1 MSKTCVAVAVAMA
14 LVLGLSTLTIL
25 AQNSSSPTAVG
36 GALNSVGAGTR
47 FLAALENPLATET
60 AKAGDGFRARTLEPL
75 TSSDGTVLG
84 PGLEIRGHVDK
95 VQAAHKA
102 GRARMWLT
110 FDEIRTP
117 RGWTPLVADLTDLPG
132 VHSVRVDYNRE
143 GEIESVT
150 TKRQAQAE
158 AAAAGALA
166 GAAAGVASHDGKAA
180 AEGAAAGA
188 ATAFMIASG
197 LGQEFTLGRNTKIEL
212 ILDRPLYA
220 SRF

>member
-1 MSKTCVAVAVAMA
+1 MRANILAVALAI
-14 LVLGLSTLTIL
+14 LFGLSAINIL
-25 AQNSSSPTAVG
+25 AQNSSPSSVNATM
-36 GALNSVGAGTR
+36 STVGAGTR
-47 FLAALENPLATET
+47 FLAALQDPLNTES
-60 AKAGDGFRARTLEPL
+60 AKAGDMFRARTLEPL
-75 TSSDGTVLG
+75 TAADGTVLG

-110 FDEIRTP
+110 FDEIRTA
-117 RGWTPLVADLTDLPG
+117 RGWLPLVADLTDVPG
-132 VHSVRVDYNRE
+132 VHSVRVDYDRE

-166 GAAAGVASHDGKAA
+166 GAVAGVAAHDGKGAA
-180 AEGAAAGA
+180 QGAAASA

-197 LGQEFTLGRNTKIEL
+197 LGQEFTLERKTKIEL
-212 ILDRPLYA
+212 ILDRPLYLG
-220 SRF
+220 RL